1 MIYAGGFKIPEIRQN
16 YLTDEKVI
24 IAKIRAKRPKDIP
37 SSAEEKQDVKCPF
50 CKDSGIKLSPAKLV
64 YVKSDDGSIT
74 KEVEN
79 EDVSYD
85 NWIIKVIP
93 NLYPVFTREDNA
105 GSNTTGF
112 LKSESAFGFH
122 EVVLDTPEHTNY
134 FHLMNSEDVIN
145 LFKVYRDRFDAL
157 SHEEGIEYISISKN
171 HGPNSGGTL
180 MHPHSQILAS
190 KIMPTSILK
199 ELSSIEQEE
208 ECVFEKI
215 LQFER
220 KSLRFILENEYSIA
234 IAPFASVTPYEVWVF
249 PKQHVNN
256 ITKLDDNQL
265 ENIALTTR
273 DITRAITQNW
283 SKPSYNLIF
292 NQTIKQEKYHMYI
305 RILPRFY
312 FETGFEISY
321 NLPVNEVPPE
331 EAAQEIRKFFGG

>member
-1 MIYAGGFKIPEIRQN
+1 
-16 YLTDEKVI
+16 
-24 IAKIRAKRPKDIP
+24 
-37 SSAEEKQDVKCPF
+37 
-50 CKDSGIKLSPAKLV
+50 
-64 YVKSDDGSIT
+64 
-74 KEVEN
+74 
-79 EDVSYD
+79 
-85 NWIIKVIP
+85 
-93 NLYPVFTREDNA
+93 
-105 GSNTTGF
+105 
-112 LKSESAFGFH
+112 
-122 EVVLDTPEHTNY
+122 
-134 FHLMNSEDVIN
+134 MNSEDVIN